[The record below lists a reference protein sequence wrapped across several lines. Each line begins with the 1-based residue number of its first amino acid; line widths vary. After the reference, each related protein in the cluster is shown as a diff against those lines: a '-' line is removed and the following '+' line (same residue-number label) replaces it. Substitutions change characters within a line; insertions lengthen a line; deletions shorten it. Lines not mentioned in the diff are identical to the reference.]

1 MKIPWEAY
9 TVKIKSDNS
18 KLRTNYLLEIIALKA
33 TFFSIS
39 LSNLNPEGEVSR
51 SKIDGFMAHC
61 FSKLKWA
68 WRAYF
73 MSNAPIFYKNAQLL
87 KMYK

>member
-1 MKIPWEAY
+1 MKLPWEAF

-18 KLRTNYLLEIIALKA
+18 KLRKNYWRYCLALKA
-33 TFFSIS
+33 TFFTLY
-39 LSNLNPEGEVSR
+39 LSNLNSEGEVSR
-51 SKIDGFMAHC
+51 SKIDRFMAHC

-73 MSNAPIFYKNAQLL
+73 LSNAPIFYKNAQLL

>member
-1 MKIPWEAY
+1 MNFRPRDFSLLWEAY
-9 TVKIKSDNS
+9 TVKIKLDNS
-18 KLRTNYLLEIIALKA
+18 KLQKNY
-33 TFFSIS
+33 
-39 LSNLNPEGEVSR
+39 PEGEVSR

-73 MSNAPIFYKNAQLL
+73 LSNAPIFHKNAQLL